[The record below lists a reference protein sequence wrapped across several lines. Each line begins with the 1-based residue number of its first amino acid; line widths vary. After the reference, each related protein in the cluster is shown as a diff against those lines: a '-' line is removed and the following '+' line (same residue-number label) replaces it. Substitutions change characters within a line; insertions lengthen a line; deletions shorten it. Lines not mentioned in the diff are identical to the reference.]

1 MIKVFFE
8 DLLELSKILTD
19 ECGDERLPFEW
30 KLAVGEVVINRADSP
45 EFPDTIKEVIHA
57 EGQYANAN
65 TDYFKNL
72 TPFES
77 CVEAAARL
85 LSGERVLNEP
95 SVVFQSGGV
104 QGSGVYLELYSSY
117 YGYTYLCYSSYPE
130 LYGG

>member
-1 MIKVFFE
+1 M
-8 DLLELSKILTD
+8 
-19 ECGDERLPFEW
+19 PFEW
-30 KLAVGEVVINRADSP
+30 KLAVGEVVINRVDSP

-72 TPFES
+72 TPFEP

>member
-1 MIKVFFE
+1 MNVVTSACPLSGSW
-8 DLLELSKILTD
+8 LLARWLSTELTRQSSQTQSKRSSTQ
-19 ECGDERLPFEW
+19 
-30 KLAVGEVVINRADSP
+30 K
-45 EFPDTIKEVIHA
+45 
-57 EGQYANAN
+57 GQYANAN

-72 TPFES
+72 APFEP